1 MLKADTQI
9 PLDFP
14 IIRYKIYFHIMNLK
28 TIFKRLILLD
38 LLLIVLMIVAIFFE
52 SKEVVDFNRYF
63 ENDFSNA
70 MLIIF
75 GIGLLIYLINLF
87 LLYKFKTIG
96 KQIYLILFI
105 VLGVLSLLLP
115 PHATDSWLYVLDGLG
130 WANSGAILV
139 FLYFTPI
146 KKEFDK

>member
-1 MLKADTQI
+1 
-9 PLDFP
+9 
-14 IIRYKIYFHIMNLK
+14 MNLK

-38 LLLIVLMIVAIFFE
+38 LLLIVLIIASFFLESTEVA
-52 SKEVVDFNRYF
+52 DFNRYF

-70 MLIIF
+70 ILIIF
-75 GIGLLIYLINLF
+75 GIALLIHLFNLF
-87 LLYKFKTIG
+87 LLYKFKRIG
-96 KQIYLILFI
+96 KQIYLVLFI
-105 VLGVLSLLLP
+105 VFVILNLILP
-115 PHATDSWLYVLDGLG
+115 PHARDMLSYVLDGLE